1 MYSVYALCDPETF
14 EAHYIG
20 CSLDVRRR
28 YLNHFQ
34 KSQRKSN
41 SAKHI
46 WLDYLEMQGLRPIL
60 IILEG
65 NIKEPDVFN
74 RETYWIAFYHDLGA
88 PLTNLRQ
95 PDPNKPTERIG
106 TTYYVYSDGQ
116 YEYMKSL
123 GRNVVKWELRK

>member
-14 EAHYIG
+14 EAYYIG

-34 KSQRKSN
+34 KSQRRSRV
-41 SAKHI
+41 KHA
-46 WLDYLEMQGLRPIL
+46 WLDYLEMQGLRPVL
-60 IILEG
+60 IVLEG
-65 NIKEPDVFN
+65 NIKEPDAFN
-74 RETYWIAFYHDLGA
+74 REAYWIAYYHNLGA

-95 PDPNKPTERIG
+95 PDPNKPIERVP
-106 TTYYVYSDGQ
+106 TTYYVYSDEE

-123 GRNVVKWELRK
+123 GRNVIKWKLRK